1 MPFQTFT
8 MKVDELYQQY
18 GYANSPLKIAVL
30 TCITDELAVFYG
42 VSRQSALIRMTE
54 TGYLEARSVLQ
65 AINEKDWHTHVSLED
80 VFYEYSTNA
89 EFRALLDTG
98 LFKYVDG
105 YVVIND
111 EKFIRLDESGATTLT
126 DYAWESLD
134 ECCLSFGWQ
143 RIRRASAKEVLPQI
157 IFHRDN
163 DELDIS
169 KYDSKQ
175 NTSMVE
181 LSKEM
186 QKKRKHFE
194 QNEKIHKLSTIDK
207 NCWTYIYRIITI
219 KGTSKPHFCDLT
231 GLRRRK
237 LSQSCEW
244 VRYRSKSENYCCH
257 RCRLVP

>member
-98 LFKYVDG
+98 RFKYVDG
-105 YVVIND
+105 LMKAVLPPSQTMPGRVLMNAACPLDGKEYAVHPQK
-111 EKFIRLDESGATTLT
+111 KFFRR
-126 DYAWESLD
+126 
-134 ECCLSFGWQ
+134 LSFTVITMSWIFPNMIPSRIHLWSNSQ
-143 RIRRASAKEVLPQI
+143 RKCRRSANTLSRTKRFTNSLRLTKTAGRTFIGLSPSKVPAS
-157 IFHRDN
+157 H
-163 DELDIS
+163 IS
-169 KYDSKQ
+169 
-175 NTSMVE
+175 V
-181 LSKEM
+181 
-186 QKKRKHFE
+186 
-194 QNEKIHKLSTIDK
+194 I
-207 NCWTYIYRIITI
+207 
-219 KGTSKPHFCDLT
+219 
-231 GLRRRK
+231 
-237 LSQSCEW
+237 
-244 VRYRSKSENYCCH
+244 
-257 RCRLVP
+257 